1 MSYADD
7 SRFVLTL
14 DAGGT
19 NFVFSALQGMR
30 SIADTIT
37 LPSNGNNLE
46 KCLQGIVDG
55 FSELQAGLTC
65 KPSAISFAFPGP
77 ADYPKGI
84 IGDLGNLPGFRG
96 GVALGPMLQEKFGIP
111 VFINNDGDLFAYG
124 EAIAGLLPWVNGM
137 LKNAGSPKK
146 YYNLF
151 GITIGTGLGGGLVIN
166 NSLFTGDNSAGA
178 EVWLLRDGVNPT
190 CFAEEEISIRAV
202 QRTYHSH
209 TRKSESSLL
218 SPKEIAEIADGKHE
232 GDMVAARLAY
242 QSLGA
247 SLGDALANIIT
258 ITDSIV
264 VVGGGLSNAYHLF
277 APAMLAQLN
286 GSISTTSGEQVNR
299 LESKVYDLEDEGQCS
314 LFVKGENRK
323 IKVPLSSREVDY
335 DPLKRIGIG
344 VSRLGTS
351 HAVAIGAYVYALNM
365 LDHGTFQDSPLL
377 LNA

>member
-19 NFVFSALQGMR
+19 NFVFSDLQGMR

-37 LPSNGNNLE
+37 LPINGNNLE

-178 EVWLLRDGVNPT
+178 EVWLLRDGSTQP
-190 CFAEEEISIRAV
+190 ALPRKKISIRAV
-202 QRTYHSH
+202 QRTYLHIQGRVKVACFRPRKLLKLPTEN
-209 TRKSESSLL
+209 TRAIWLL
-218 SPKEIAEIADGKHE
+218 PGWPTS
-232 GDMVAARLAY
+232 RLALP
-242 QSLGA
+242 S
-247 SLGDALANIIT
+247 
-258 ITDSIV
+258 
-264 VVGGGLSNAYHLF
+264 
-277 APAMLAQLN
+277 AMLWQIL
-286 GSISTTSGEQVNR
+286 
-299 LESKVYDLEDEGQCS
+299 
-314 LFVKGENRK
+314 
-323 IKVPLSSREVDY
+323 
-335 DPLKRIGIG
+335 
-344 VSRLGTS
+344 
-351 HAVAIGAYVYALNM
+351 
-365 LDHGTFQDSPLL
+365 
-377 LNA
+377 